1 MNELGQFSSAYAAIT
16 YALNFSGGVYQRPM
30 INRMATPSA
39 ISMGLGGIDRAAQV
53 GMIRA
58 EMAKLGPINEAFLI
72 ASKAPRRFPCTCGK
86 ACCTKSKP
94 NAEWRDAIAVLMNHT
109 KNSLGLG
116 GSYYA
121 LREAIIKR
129 YFGEQVPLT
138 KLAEDCRVN
147 RDTASNHNSTIT
159 KALRSIEHHAWD
171 LIEIRLSEIGMLE
184 TLQST

>member
-1 MNELGQFSSAYAAIT
+1 MNSDGQFENAVSAVSFAV
-16 YALNFSGGVYQRPM
+16 NFSGYSYQRPM

-39 ISMGLGGIDRAAQV
+39 IGISLGGVDRAAQA

-86 ACCTKSKP
+86 ACCNKSKP
-94 NAEWRDAIAVLMNHT
+94 NPEWLEAIHILMNHT
-109 KNSLGLG
+109 KNSLGLC

-121 LREAIIKR
+121 LREAVIKR
-129 YFGEQVPLT
+129 YFGQQVPLT
-138 KLAEDCRVN
+138 KLAEDCKVN

-159 KALRSIEHHAWD
+159 KALRTIEHQSWEA
-171 LIEIRLSEIGMLE
+171 IEIRLSEIGMIE
-184 TLQST
+184 IFQTT

>member
-1 MNELGQFSSAYAAIT
+1 MNAHGQFENAVSAVSF
-16 YALNFSGGVYQRPM
+16 ALNFSGFSYQRPM

-39 ISMGLGGIDRAAQV
+39 IGMSLGGIDRAAQV

-72 ASKAPRRFPCTCGK
+72 ASRAPRRFPCTCGK

-138 KLAEDCRVN
+138 KLAENCKVN

-159 KALRSIEHHAWD
+159 KALRAIEHHAWE

-184 TLQST
+184 TVQSA